1 LEVRRMVTGD
11 LRPARERA
19 EALRDE
25 LVSEVRRW

>member
-1 LEVRRMVTGD
+1 VTGD